1 MRGNLQEEL
10 KIALQID
17 ADVRT
22 HKEELLLLIG
32 NMQAMQRKK
41 KRIGFF
47 EFILRQIRFMGKNL
61 WLTQGAA
68 AFAMFGIGYLS
79 TGKDIEGLCIR
90 HIPLLLG
97 VFAIM
102 QVMAS
107 IPLLLTSYRYQMH
120 EIEMASR
127 ISLPRLLMAKLIILA
142 VEYLAVFVFCVGLS
156 VGMAGMP
163 AVSLA
168 VYFVFPLLAAC
179 TGCVQ
184 IIRHTE
190 GWEEVAGRVGACEG
204 YCVCLG
210 AVFIVL
216 YGMKPFLYGNV
227 RLWML
232 LMSGLFPLF
241 ILSVGRWVKESGEV
255 GERLM

>member
-41 KRIGFF
+41 KRIGFI

-142 VEYLAVFVFCVGLS
+142 VEYLAVFVFCVGHACREPCRVFCLS
-156 VGMAGMP
+156 FACGM
-163 AVSLA
+163 
-168 VYFVFPLLAAC
+168 
-179 TGCVQ
+179 
-184 IIRHTE
+184 
-190 GWEEVAGRVGACEG
+190 
-204 YCVCLG
+204 
-210 AVFIVL
+210 
-216 YGMKPFLYGNV
+216 YGMRADYQAYGG
-227 RLWML
+227 MGG
-232 LMSGLFPLF
+232 SGRK
-241 ILSVGRWVKESGEV
+241 SRCV
-255 GERLM
+255 